1 MSKKTKSKMN
11 FKPEA
16 YNLMYIYQHSS
27 LRTTVYIDRT
37 RSHAHYQ
44 SSEGIKGFLG
54 TEISLTKVFRA
65 KKSLPSFY
73 QVETYFVCLVLD
85 KHLIMYLDL
94 SKHKIPILF
103 VRKIS
108 HSKTK
113 CDTTQHHQR
122 LSSESL
128 EALLLLPKNFS
139 LMK

>member
-1 MSKKTKSKMN
+1 MSEKTKSKMN

-65 KKSLPSFY
+65 KKQSPFSY
-73 QVETYFVCLVLD
+73 QVETQFVNLVLLD
-85 KHLIMYLDL
+85 TLIQWQTEPKQD
-94 SKHKIPILF
+94 SVLF
-103 VRKIS
+103 GIWFRSAVS
-108 HSKTK
+108 GKTK
-113 CDTTQHHQR
+113 PNIQDKIKDER
-122 LSSESL
+122 ILRSFL
-128 EALLLLPKNFS
+128 EKYFF
-139 LMK
+139 

>member
-1 MSKKTKSKMN
+1 MSEKTKSKMK
-11 FKPEA
+11 FKPET
-16 YNLMYIYQHSS
+16 YNLMYIQHSS
-27 LRTTVYIDRT
+27 LRTTMYIDRT

-73 QVETYFVCLVLD
+73 QVETYFACLVLD
-85 KHLIMYLDL
+85 IHLIMYSNLNTKFQL
-94 SKHKIPILF
+94 PIF

-108 HSKTK
+108 PSKTK

-139 LMK
+139 LME